1 MTLYLH
7 NKKLKN
13 TTTMKKTLL
22 FVSLAALAATGLSS
36 CADDEPIDSRSAAG
50 ESISFRPAMA
60 GQTRATETTNDNLS
74 SIFVTSFMA
83 GKKYFNDVEFSKGTD
98 GFFTST
104 DSYKWPGDDT
114 QLSFFA
120 YSPSMNDLG
129 SEVVITDDN
138 SLQLQS
144 YVTPEEIADQ
154 KDFITANATGIRSEN
169 EENGVEL
176 TFSHRLAQ
184 IEIRAITNN
193 EKYVYTVAGARIGR
207 PETTGTFDF
216 NTNEWTLDSWHE
228 TGIYNTSI
236 TPVALSSTSVS
247 LMGDAGNAMLIPQTL
262 TGWSPISDPDNVA
275 RHAYLS
281 VLINISTKDGVQ
293 MYPFPSD
300 TMKDANGNP
309 RKYAWASIPLTGT
322 WEQGKKYIYTLDFT
336 DGAGNVDPDDPNPG
350 TPVLGKDIKFT
361 VKVLDWTDAEST
373 IPMTATYKE

>member
-1 MTLYLH
+1 M
-7 NKKLKN
+7 
-13 TTTMKKTLL
+13 
-22 FVSLAALAATGLSS
+22 AATGLSS

-60 GQTRATETTNDNLS
+60 GQTRASETTNENLS
-74 SIFVTSFMA
+74 SIYVTSFMA

-98 GFFTST
+98 GFFTSD

-129 SEVVITDDN
+129 SQIVITDDN
-138 SLQLQS
+138 GLQLQS
-144 YVTPEEIADQ
+144 YVTPAEIADQ
-154 KDFITANATGIRSEN
+154 KDFITADATGKRSAN

-193 EKYVYTVAGARIGR
+193 ENYVYTVAGARIGSA
-207 PETTGTFDF
+207 ETTGSFDF
-216 NTNEWTLDSWHE
+216 TTNEWTLDSGHN
-228 TGIYNTSI
+228 TGIYNTTI
-236 TPVALSSTSVS
+236 TPVALSSTAVS
-247 LMGDAGNAMLIPQTL
+247 LMGDAGNAMLIPQAL
-262 TGWSPISDPDNVA
+262 TPWSPVNDPTNENLNS
-275 RHAYLS
+275 YLS
-281 VLINISTKDGVQ
+281 VLINITTKDGVQ

-300 TMKDANGNP
+300 TMKDASGNP
-309 RKYAWASIPLTGT
+309 RTYAWASIPLSGT

-336 DGAGNVDPDDPNPG
+336 DGAGNVDPHDPDPG

-361 VKVLDWTDAEST
+361 VKVLDWTDTEST